1 MGKASSNKKVA
12 RAAGTGGGRTNRGR
26 TPWTFYSVIAL
37 VLVLGVVGTV
47 ASRNRHLSQIN
58 NQGNVPPTVG
68 TTWNEGFAVYEC
80 GKFVPAIKT
89 KKDPYGITTG
99 QNGDGIIHI
108 DPFVKSAAGKNAT
121 LGKFASSVGMKLN
134 AAEVQVPGGK
144 LYQNGDRCNGKAGHV
159 YVKQF
164 AYAGDTVGTL
174 LNQDPR
180 SVLLQDQEMLVVAF
194 VPPSQKGKIPS
205 PPAYV
210 VANLK
215 KLAASSTTSTTT
227 VPGSATTTTK
237 PKSTTTATT
246 VKKTTS
252 STAAKKTTSTTA
264 KKTTAKTTAK
274 KTTAT
279 TTKRAG
285 TASTTV
291 KP

>member
-1 MGKASSNKKVA
+1 MQRPGSGTLAAGMGKASSNKKVA

-26 TPWTFYSVIAL
+26 TPWTFYGVIAL
-37 VLVLGVVGTV
+37 VVLLGVVGTV
-47 ASRNRHLSQIN
+47 TSRNRHLAQIN
-58 NQGNVPPTVG
+58 KQGNVPPTVG
-68 TTWNEGFAVYEC
+68 TVWNEGYAVYEC

-99 QNGDGIIHI
+99 NGDGIIHI

-134 AAEVQVPGGK
+134 AAEIQVPGGK
-144 LYQNGDRCNGKAGHV
+144 LYQNGDRCNGKPGHV

-180 SVLLQDQEMLVVAF
+180 SVLLQDQEMLVIAF

-210 VANLK
+210 VNNLK
-215 KLAASSTTSTTT
+215 KLAPTSTTSTTK
-227 VPGSATTTTK
+227 SATTR
-237 PKSTTTATT
+237 PA
-246 VKKTTS
+246 TTS
-252 STAAKKTTSTTA
+252 STAKRPTKKTTGTTTKKTTGTTARKTTSTAA
-264 KKTTAKTTAK
+264 K
-274 KTTAT
+274 
-279 TTKRAG
+279 
-285 TASTTV
+285 
-291 KP
+291 P